1 MTEIEY
7 IKELYV
13 KTDTDEQIPSVYAIT
28 EVLQSFVEE
37 KSAKKL
43 ALRIICPRAKRK
55 RDEEGVLVYNTHS
68 KYYNKVLK
76 NLPLETVVGHKLI
89 VDEETGE
96 TKLTQ
101 ETYSMEKVS
110 QLANAIAIYQVLR
123 EHAKNDAAENEAA
136 RLARYEL
143 DRFLFLDK
151 YNVQI
156 VNRIKWIK
164 RREAFI
170 PNFKDLVDFESNEH
184 VLEGEIINKASII
197 RLMHEL
203 ILKVGMS
210 TGMTENKKRSVIGAA
225 KNLIH
230 VLKHITD
237 DGEARYLSMPYT
249 AALQSA
255 RLYVRGTPISEWH
268 KGAIIRAINLVLSRL
283 KFIK

>member
-13 KTDTDEQIPSVYAIT
+13 KTDTDEQVPSVYAIT
-28 EVLQSFVEE
+28 EVLRSFVGE

-43 ALRIICPRAKRK
+43 ALRIICPRTKRK
-55 RDEEGVLVYNTHS
+55 RDEEGVLIYNTHS

-96 TKLTQ
+96 VKLTQ
-101 ETYSMEKVS
+101 ETYSIEKVS

-123 EHAKNDAAENEAA
+123 EHVKNEAAENEAA
-136 RLARYEL
+136 KLARYEL

-164 RREAFI
+164 RRESFI
-170 PNFKDLVDFESNEH
+170 PNFKDLVDFENNEH

-197 RLMHEL
+197 QLMNEL

-230 VLKHITD
+230 VLKHISD